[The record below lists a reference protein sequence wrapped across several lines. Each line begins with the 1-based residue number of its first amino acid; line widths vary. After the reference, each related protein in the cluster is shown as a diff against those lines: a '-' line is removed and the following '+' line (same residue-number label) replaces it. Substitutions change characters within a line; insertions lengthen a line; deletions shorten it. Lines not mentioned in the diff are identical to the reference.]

1 MNDENGGSE
10 LQKKKDKGEELR
22 LSCGLKIVGLLILQ
36 LKLVSL
42 ISI

>member
-1 MNDENGGSE
+1 MNDENGGGE
-10 LQKKKDKGEELR
+10 LHKKKDKGEELR